1 MTMGKSASIK
11 DNAARV
17 LMHVS
22 RIMSSSP
29 ELDTVNET
37 ILRESKKALG
47 ADHASLFLLD
57 QESGYLT
64 LAKADGFS
72 ADQIE
77 NLKLLGSWEVINEQ
91 LLEKKRPIIAN
102 NAPKNHVFKDKAMPI
117 SRDRLP
123 IHSFLAVP
131 LVKDDN
137 TVGALI
143 VSNKKRKSH
152 RFTKSDEGFLT
163 ILSNYIA
170 VALINAKLYLKLKE
184 LFMTTVKSLV
194 KAVDAKD
201 QYTSGHS
208 ERVMKYAYTIGKEMN
223 LGHEKLEEL
232 RLASLLHDIG
242 KLGIKES
249 VLSKPGRLSNRERR
263 QITHHPAIGVKI
275 VDSVVDSHK
284 IIRGILEHHE
294 HFDGTGYPNGLKG
307 KEISPE
313 GRIIAVADI
322 FDALT
327 ALRPYK
333 RKYSPDEAFS
343 MVKKGS
349 GTQFD
354 PQVVKAFV
362 RSYSKHPEVWQALA
376 WAGHGPGEGV
386 DIW

>member
-1 MTMGKSASIK
+1 MANITNIK
-11 DNAARV
+11 ESQAKV
-17 LMHVS
+17 LLHVS

-29 ELDTVNET
+29 ELDTVNGT
-37 ILRESKKALG
+37 ILKESRKALG

-57 QESGYLT
+57 KESGYLN
-64 LAKADGFS
+64 LIKAEGFR
-72 ADQIE
+72 ADQLE

-91 LLEKKRPIIAN
+91 LLERKRPILAN
-102 NAPKNHVFKDKAMPI
+102 NVHRNSIFKDKELPF
-117 SRDRLP
+117 SPERLP
-123 IHSFLAVP
+123 IHSFLAAP
-131 LVKDDN
+131 LIKDNDV
-137 TVGALI
+137 VGVLI

-152 RFTKSDEGFLT
+152 HFTKADENFLMT
-163 ILSNYIA
+163 LSNYIA
-170 VALINAKLYLKLKE
+170 VALINARLYLRLKE

-208 ERVMKYAYTIGKEMN
+208 ERVMKYAYTIGKEMG
-223 LGHEKLEEL
+223 LEHEKLEDL

-242 KLGIKES
+242 KLGIRES
-249 VLSKPGRLSNRERR
+249 VLSKPGRLSARERK

-275 VDSVVDSHK
+275 VDSITESHR

-294 HFDGTGYPNGLKG
+294 HFDGKGYPNGLKG
-307 KEISPE
+307 KDISLE

-327 ALRPYK
+327 TSRPYK
-333 RKYSPDEAFS
+333 RKYSPDEAYD
-343 MVKKGS
+343 VVRKGS

-354 PQVVKAFV
+354 PQIVNAFA

-376 WAGHGPGEGV
+376 WAGHGASEGV

>member
-1 MTMGKSASIK
+1 MSKIFTLK
-11 DNAARV
+11 DAAARV
-17 LMHVS
+17 LLHVS

-29 ELDTVNET
+29 ELDTVNDA
-37 ILRESKKALG
+37 ILRESRKALG

-64 LAKADGFS
+64 LAKAEGFR
-72 ADQIE
+72 ADQME
-77 NLKLLGSWEVINEQ
+77 SLKMLGSWDVINEA
-91 LLEKKRPIIAN
+91 LIERRRAIIIN
-102 NAPKNHVFKDKAMPI
+102 NAPKGLALRGKEPPIPAERMPF
-117 SRDRLP
+117 
-123 IHSFLAVP
+123 HSFLAVP
-131 LVKDDN
+131 IIKDNDVVGILV
-137 TVGALI
+137 
-143 VSNKKRKSH
+143 VSNRKKKKH
-152 RFTKSDEGFLT
+152 RFNKVDQDFLST
-163 ILSNYIA
+163 LSNYIA
-170 VALINAKLYLKLKE
+170 VALINAKLYIKLKD

-223 LGHEKLEEL
+223 LSHDKLEDL
-232 RLASLLHDIG
+232 RLSSLLHDIG

-249 VLSKPGRLSNRERR
+249 VLSKPGRLSIRERR
-263 QITHHPAIGVKI
+263 QIIHHPSIGVKI
-275 VDSVVDSHK
+275 VDSIAESHK

-294 HFDGTGYPNGLKG
+294 HYDGKGYPNGLKG
-307 KEISPE
+307 KEISLE

-327 ALRPYK
+327 ASRPYK
-333 RKYSPDEAFS
+333 RKYSPDEALA

-376 WAGHGPGEGV
+376 WAGHGASEGV